1 MDQRPNNYNDQGPN
15 GQGPNGNGGSGG
27 PKNKSSLLVLLIC
40 VLATL
45 LIWTV
50 FSNILQS
57 STSKEITYDKFLE
70 MLDKG
75 EVKSV
80 ELQSGVLTI
89 VPREQKVEG
98 VEFEYSTTAMEDSTT
113 LTARLLET
121 EQKTGNKITFN
132 EIQPDP
138 TGSIIYTIL
147 SLLVPFVFLIILM
160 NWLMRKMNKG
170 GGMMG
175 VGKSKAKAYVQQET
189 GVTFKDVA
197 GEDEAKESLQ
207 EVVDFLHNPGKY
219 TTIGAKLPKGALLV
233 GPPGTGKTLLAK
245 AVAGEAHVPFFSLS
259 GSDFVEMFVGVG
271 ASRVRDLFAQAKK
284 NAPCIV
290 FIDEI
295 DAVGRQRG
303 SGLGGGHDEREQ
315 TLNQLLVEMDGFGA
329 NEGIITIAATN
340 RPDILDPALLRPG
353 RFDRRVVVGRP
364 DLAGR
369 IAILKVHA
377 RNKPLD
383 SDINLDIIAKK
394 IPGFTGADIANLL
407 NEAALLAARQNRKT
421 ISMADMEEASEKVSY
436 GPERKSHKV
445 SDSER
450 RLTAYHESGHAIM
463 ATVLK
468 EADPVHKVTIIPRGQ
483 AGGYTMMLPHEER
496 SFITKAHLL
505 AQLRVAL
512 GGRCAEQIVFKE
524 ISSGASG
531 DLQQVTGI
539 LRKMIMEWGM
549 SDRLGPMIFGEHQEQ
564 IFLGKQLGSER
575 NYGETVATIIDEEM
589 HKYLDE
595 AYNDT
600 MRILTEN
607 MEVLEAMA
615 QALLEVETINHKQV
629 ENLFKYHSIYAPGEE
644 PKQEESEFSPP
655 PMDDG
660 YGLPSFT
667 N

>member
-1 MDQRPNNYNDQGPN
+1 MNKFVKNVALYVFLMVIAVAIFNTFVHPQDKLAEMAYSDFVSQIEKKNVASVVMTENSIKGKLKDGTEFSTYIPNNDMKIVEKMTE
-15 GQGPNGNGGSGG
+15 GNVVITAKPPEQPSWWMSLL
-27 PKNKSSLLVLLIC
+27 SSLLPILI
-40 VLATL
+40 
-45 LIWTV
+45 
-50 FSNILQS
+50 
-57 STSKEITYDKFLE
+57 
-70 MLDKG
+70 
-75 EVKSV
+75 
-80 ELQSGVLTI
+80 
-89 VPREQKVEG
+89 
-98 VEFEYSTTAMEDSTT
+98 
-113 LTARLLET
+113 
-121 EQKTGNKITFN
+121 
-132 EIQPDP
+132 
-138 TGSIIYTIL
+138 
-147 SLLVPFVFLIILM
+147 LVAVWFWIM
-160 NWLMRKMNKG
+160 NQTQG
-170 GGMMG
+170 GGGRVMSF
-175 VGKSKAKAYVQQET
+175 GKSRAKMSGEGQVH
-189 GVTFKDVA
+189 VDFSDVA
-197 GEDEAKESLQ
+197 GEDEAKEELA
-207 EVVDFLHNPGKY
+207 EVVDFLKNPGRY
-219 TTIGAKLPKGALLV
+219 TAIGAKIPKGVLLV

-245 AVAGEAHVPFFSLS
+245 AVAGEAKVPFFSIS

-329 NEGIITIAATN
+329 NEGIITLAATN

-383 SDINLDIIAKK
+383 PDIDLKTIAKK

-407 NEAALLAARQNRKT
+407 NEAALLAARENRKT

-445 SDSER
+445 SDEER
-450 RLTAYHESGHAIM
+450 KITAYHESGHAIM
-463 ATVLK
+463 ATVL
-468 EADPVHKVTIIPRGQ
+468 EHADPVHKVTIIPRGQ
-483 AGGYTMMLPHEER
+483 AGGYTMMLPQEER
-496 SFITKAHLL
+496 SFITKSHLL

-512 GGRCAEQIVFKE
+512 GGRCAEQIIFNE

-531 DLQQVTGI
+531 DLQQVTSI

-575 NYGETVATIIDEEM
+575 NYGEAVATIIDEEM

-600 MRILTEN
+600 METLTAHID
-607 MEVLEAMA
+607 VLKAMA
-615 QALLEVETINHKQV
+615 KALLDVETINSEQV
-629 ENLFKYHSIYAPGEE
+629 KNLFKYHSIYPPEEE
-644 PKQEESEFSPP
+644 PVQENNDNNESRLSAPDLPP
-655 PMDDG
+655 RGPAPLFG
-660 YGLPSFT
+660 E
-667 N
+667 

>member
-1 MDQRPNNYNDQGPN
+1 MNKFVKNVALYVFLMVIAVAIFNTFVHPQDKLAEMAYSDFVSQIEKKNVASVVMTENSIKGKLKDGTEFSTYIPNNDMKIVEKMTE
-15 GQGPNGNGGSGG
+15 GNIVITAKPPEQPSWWMSLL
-27 PKNKSSLLVLLIC
+27 SSLLPILI
-40 VLATL
+40 
-45 LIWTV
+45 
-50 FSNILQS
+50 
-57 STSKEITYDKFLE
+57 
-70 MLDKG
+70 
-75 EVKSV
+75 
-80 ELQSGVLTI
+80 
-89 VPREQKVEG
+89 
-98 VEFEYSTTAMEDSTT
+98 
-113 LTARLLET
+113 
-121 EQKTGNKITFN
+121 
-132 EIQPDP
+132 
-138 TGSIIYTIL
+138 
-147 SLLVPFVFLIILM
+147 LVAVWFWIM
-160 NWLMRKMNKG
+160 NQTQG
-170 GGMMG
+170 GGGRVMSF
-175 VGKSKAKAYVQQET
+175 GKSRAKMSGEGQVH
-189 GVTFKDVA
+189 VDFSDVA
-197 GEDEAKESLQ
+197 GEDEAKEELA
-207 EVVDFLHNPGKY
+207 EVVDFLKNPGRY
-219 TTIGAKLPKGALLV
+219 TAIGAKIPKGVLLV

-245 AVAGEAHVPFFSLS
+245 AVAGEAKVPFFSIS

-329 NEGIITIAATN
+329 NEGIITLAATN

-383 SDINLDIIAKK
+383 PDIDLKTIAKK

-407 NEAALLAARQNRKT
+407 NEAALLAARENRKT

-445 SDSER
+445 SDEER
-450 RLTAYHESGHAIM
+450 KITAYHESGHAIM
-463 ATVLK
+463 ATVL
-468 EADPVHKVTIIPRGQ
+468 EHADPVHKVTIIPRGQ
-483 AGGYTMMLPHEER
+483 AGGYTMMLPQEER
-496 SFITKAHLL
+496 SFITKSHLL

-512 GGRCAEQIVFKE
+512 GGRCAEQIIFNE

-531 DLQQVTGI
+531 DLQQVTSI

-575 NYGETVATIIDEEM
+575 NYGEAVATIIDEEM

-600 MRILTEN
+600 METLTAHID
-607 MEVLEAMA
+607 VLKAMA
-615 QALLEVETINHKQV
+615 KALLDVETINSEQV
-629 ENLFKYHSIYAPGEE
+629 KNLFKYHSIYPPEEE
-644 PKQEESEFSPP
+644 PVQENNDNNESGLSAPDLPP
-655 PMDDG
+655 RGPAPLFG
-660 YGLPSFT
+660 E
-667 N
+667 

>member
-1 MDQRPNNYNDQGPN
+1 MNKFVKNVALYVFIIVIAVAIFNTFVHPQEKFTEMAYSDFVVQIEKKNVSSVIMVENSIKGKLKDGTEFSTYIPNNDTQIVKKMTDGDVVITVKPPE
-15 GQGPNGNGGSGG
+15 QPSWWMSLL
-27 PKNKSSLLVLLIC
+27 SSLLPILIL
-40 VLATL
+40 V
-45 LIWTV
+45 
-50 FSNILQS
+50 
-57 STSKEITYDKFLE
+57 
-70 MLDKG
+70 
-75 EVKSV
+75 
-80 ELQSGVLTI
+80 GVWFWI
-89 VPREQKVEG
+89 
-98 VEFEYSTTAMEDSTT
+98 
-113 LTARLLET
+113 
-121 EQKTGNKITFN
+121 
-132 EIQPDP
+132 
-138 TGSIIYTIL
+138 
-147 SLLVPFVFLIILM
+147 M
-160 NWLMRKMNKG
+160 NQTQG
-170 GGMMG
+170 GGGRVMSFGRSRARMSG
-175 VGKSKAKAYVQQET
+175 EGQVHVNFS
-189 GVTFKDVA
+189 DVA
-197 GEDEAKESLQ
+197 GEDEAKEELA
-207 EVVDFLHNPGKY
+207 EVVDFLKNPGRY
-219 TTIGAKLPKGALLV
+219 TAIGAKIPKGVLLV

-245 AVAGEAHVPFFSLS
+245 AVAGEAKVPFFSIS

-655 PMDDG
+655 SMDDG

>member
-1 MDQRPNNYNDQGPN
+1 MNKFVKNVALYVFIIVIAVAIFNTFVHPQEKFTEMAYSDFVVQIEKKNVSSVIMVENSIKGKLKDGTEFSTYIPNNDTQIVKKMTDGDVVITVKPPE
-15 GQGPNGNGGSGG
+15 QPSWWMSLL
-27 PKNKSSLLVLLIC
+27 SSLLPILIL
-40 VLATL
+40 V
-45 LIWTV
+45 
-50 FSNILQS
+50 
-57 STSKEITYDKFLE
+57 
-70 MLDKG
+70 
-75 EVKSV
+75 
-80 ELQSGVLTI
+80 GVWFWI
-89 VPREQKVEG
+89 
-98 VEFEYSTTAMEDSTT
+98 
-113 LTARLLET
+113 
-121 EQKTGNKITFN
+121 
-132 EIQPDP
+132 
-138 TGSIIYTIL
+138 
-147 SLLVPFVFLIILM
+147 M
-160 NWLMRKMNKG
+160 NQTQG
-170 GGMMG
+170 GGGRFGRSRARMSG
-175 VGKSKAKAYVQQET
+175 EGQVHVNFS
-189 GVTFKDVA
+189 DVA
-197 GEDEAKESLQ
+197 GEDEAKEELA
-207 EVVDFLHNPGKY
+207 EVVDFLKNPGRY
-219 TTIGAKLPKGALLV
+219 TAIGAKIPKGVLLV

-245 AVAGEAHVPFFSLS
+245 AVAGEAKVPFFSIS

>member
-1 MDQRPNNYNDQGPN
+1 MNKFVKNVALYVFLMVIAVAIFNTFVHPQEKFAEMAYSDFVSQIEKRNVASVVMTENSIKGKLKDGTEFSTYIPNNDMQIVEKMTE
-15 GQGPNGNGGSGG
+15 GNVVITAKPPEQPPWWMSLL
-27 PKNKSSLLVLLIC
+27 SSLLPILI
-40 VLATL
+40 
-45 LIWTV
+45 
-50 FSNILQS
+50 
-57 STSKEITYDKFLE
+57 
-70 MLDKG
+70 
-75 EVKSV
+75 
-80 ELQSGVLTI
+80 
-89 VPREQKVEG
+89 
-98 VEFEYSTTAMEDSTT
+98 
-113 LTARLLET
+113 
-121 EQKTGNKITFN
+121 
-132 EIQPDP
+132 
-138 TGSIIYTIL
+138 
-147 SLLVPFVFLIILM
+147 LVAVWFWIM
-160 NWLMRKMNKG
+160 NQTQG
-170 GGMMG
+170 GGGRVMSF
-175 VGKSKAKAYVQQET
+175 GKSRAKMSGEGQVH
-189 GVTFKDVA
+189 VNFSDVA
-197 GEDEAKESLQ
+197 GEDEAKEELS
-207 EVVDFLHNPGKY
+207 EVVDFLKNPGRY
-219 TTIGAKLPKGALLV
+219 TAIGAKIPKGVLLV

-245 AVAGEAHVPFFSLS
+245 AVAGEAKVPFFSIS

-271 ASRVRDLFAQAKK
+271 ASRVRDLFMQAKK

-329 NEGIITIAATN
+329 NEGIITLAATN

-377 RNKPLD
+377 KNKPLD
-383 SDINLDIIAKK
+383 PDIDLKTIAKK

-445 SDSER
+445 SDEER
-450 RLTAYHESGHAIM
+450 KITAYHESGHAIM
-463 ATVLK
+463 ATVL
-468 EADPVHKVTIIPRGQ
+468 EHADPVHKVTIIPRGQ
-483 AGGYTMMLPHEER
+483 AGGYTMMLPQEER
-496 SFITKAHLL
+496 SFITKSHLL

-512 GGRCAEQIVFKE
+512 GGRCAEQIIFNE

-531 DLQQVTGI
+531 DLQQVTAI

-549 SDRLGPMIFGEHQEQ
+549 SDRLGPMIYGEHQEQ

-575 NYGETVATIIDEEM
+575 NYGEAVATIIDEEM

-600 MRILTEN
+600 IQTLTAHID
-607 MEVLEAMA
+607 VLKAMA
-615 QALLEVETINHKQV
+615 KALLEVETINSRQV
-629 ENLFKYHSIYAPGEE
+629 ENLFKYHSIYAPEDPVREGSDVEGSGET
-644 PKQEESEFSPP
+644 S
-655 PMDDG
+655 
-660 YGLPSFT
+660 LSFT
-667 N
+667 DGKQASLSDE

>member
-1 MDQRPNNYNDQGPN
+1 MNKFVKNAALYVFLMVIAVAIFNTFVHPQDKLAEMAYSDFVSQIEKKNVASVVMTENSIKGKLKDGTEFSTYIPNNDMKIVEKMTE
-15 GQGPNGNGGSGG
+15 GNVVITAKPPEQPSWWMSLL
-27 PKNKSSLLVLLIC
+27 SSLLPILI
-40 VLATL
+40 
-45 LIWTV
+45 
-50 FSNILQS
+50 
-57 STSKEITYDKFLE
+57 
-70 MLDKG
+70 
-75 EVKSV
+75 
-80 ELQSGVLTI
+80 
-89 VPREQKVEG
+89 
-98 VEFEYSTTAMEDSTT
+98 
-113 LTARLLET
+113 
-121 EQKTGNKITFN
+121 
-132 EIQPDP
+132 
-138 TGSIIYTIL
+138 
-147 SLLVPFVFLIILM
+147 LVAVWFWIM
-160 NWLMRKMNKG
+160 NQTQG
-170 GGMMG
+170 GGGRVMSF
-175 VGKSKAKAYVQQET
+175 GKSRAKMSGEGQVH
-189 GVTFKDVA
+189 VDFSDVA
-197 GEDEAKESLQ
+197 GEDEAKEELA
-207 EVVDFLHNPGKY
+207 EVVDFLKNPGRY
-219 TTIGAKLPKGALLV
+219 TAIGAKIPKGVLLV

-245 AVAGEAHVPFFSLS
+245 AVAGEAKVPFFSIS

-329 NEGIITIAATN
+329 NEGIITLAATN

-383 SDINLDIIAKK
+383 PDIDLKTIAKK

-407 NEAALLAARQNRKT
+407 NEAALLAARENRKT

-445 SDSER
+445 SDEER
-450 RLTAYHESGHAIM
+450 KITAYHESGHAIM
-463 ATVLK
+463 ATVL
-468 EADPVHKVTIIPRGQ
+468 EHADPVHKVTIIPRGQ
-483 AGGYTMMLPHEER
+483 AGGYTMMLPQEER
-496 SFITKAHLL
+496 SFITKSHLL

-512 GGRCAEQIVFKE
+512 GGRCAEQIIFNE

-531 DLQQVTGI
+531 DLQQVTSI

-575 NYGETVATIIDEEM
+575 NYGEAVATIIDEEM

-600 MRILTEN
+600 METLTAHID
-607 MEVLEAMA
+607 VLKAMA
-615 QALLEVETINHKQV
+615 KALLDVETINSEQV
-629 ENLFKYHSIYAPGEE
+629 KNLFKYHSIYPPEEE
-644 PKQEESEFSPP
+644 PGQENNDNKESGLSAPDLPP
-655 PMDDG
+655 RGPAPLFG
-660 YGLPSFT
+660 E
-667 N
+667 

>member
-1 MDQRPNNYNDQGPN
+1 MNKFVKNVALYVFLMVIAVAIFNTFVHPQDKLAEMAYSDFVSQIEKKNVASVVMTENSIKGKLKDGTEFSTYIPNNDMKIVEKMTE
-15 GQGPNGNGGSGG
+15 GNVVITAKPPEQPSWWMSLL
-27 PKNKSSLLVLLIC
+27 SSLLPILI
-40 VLATL
+40 
-45 LIWTV
+45 
-50 FSNILQS
+50 
-57 STSKEITYDKFLE
+57 
-70 MLDKG
+70 
-75 EVKSV
+75 
-80 ELQSGVLTI
+80 
-89 VPREQKVEG
+89 
-98 VEFEYSTTAMEDSTT
+98 
-113 LTARLLET
+113 
-121 EQKTGNKITFN
+121 
-132 EIQPDP
+132 
-138 TGSIIYTIL
+138 
-147 SLLVPFVFLIILM
+147 LVAVWFWIM
-160 NWLMRKMNKG
+160 NQTQG
-170 GGMMG
+170 GGGRVMSF
-175 VGKSKAKAYVQQET
+175 GKSRAKMSGEGQVH
-189 GVTFKDVA
+189 VDFSDVA
-197 GEDEAKESLQ
+197 GEDEAKEELA
-207 EVVDFLHNPGKY
+207 EVVDFLKNPGRY
-219 TTIGAKLPKGALLV
+219 TAIGAKIPKGVLLV

-245 AVAGEAHVPFFSLS
+245 AVAGEAKVPFFSIS

-329 NEGIITIAATN
+329 NEGIITLAATN

-377 RNKPLD
+377 KNKPLD
-383 SDINLDIIAKK
+383 PDIDLKTIAKK

-407 NEAALLAARQNRKT
+407 NEAALLAARENRKT

-445 SDSER
+445 SDEER
-450 RLTAYHESGHAIM
+450 KITAYHESGHAIM
-463 ATVLK
+463 ATVL
-468 EADPVHKVTIIPRGQ
+468 EHADPVHKVTIIPRGQ
-483 AGGYTMMLPHEER
+483 AGGYTMMLPQEER
-496 SFITKAHLL
+496 SFITKSHLL

-512 GGRCAEQIVFKE
+512 GGRCAEQIIFNE

-531 DLQQVTGI
+531 DLQQVTSI

-575 NYGETVATIIDEEM
+575 NYGEAVATIIDEEM

-600 MRILTEN
+600 METLTAHID
-607 MEVLEAMA
+607 VLKAMA
-615 QALLEVETINHKQV
+615 KALLDVETINSEQV
-629 ENLFKYHSIYAPGEE
+629 KNLFKYHSIYPPEEE
-644 PKQEESEFSPP
+644 PGQENNDNNESGLSAPDLPP
-655 PMDDG
+655 RGPAPLFG
-660 YGLPSFT
+660 E
-667 N
+667 

>member
-1 MDQRPNNYNDQGPN
+1 MNKFVKNVALYVFIIVIAVAIFNTFVHPQEKFTEMAYSDFVVQIEKKNVSSVIMVENSIKGKLKDGTEFSTYIPNNDTQIVKKMTDGDVVITVKPPE
-15 GQGPNGNGGSGG
+15 QPSWWMSLL
-27 PKNKSSLLVLLIC
+27 SSLLPILIL
-40 VLATL
+40 V
-45 LIWTV
+45 
-50 FSNILQS
+50 
-57 STSKEITYDKFLE
+57 
-70 MLDKG
+70 
-75 EVKSV
+75 
-80 ELQSGVLTI
+80 GVWFWI
-89 VPREQKVEG
+89 
-98 VEFEYSTTAMEDSTT
+98 
-113 LTARLLET
+113 
-121 EQKTGNKITFN
+121 
-132 EIQPDP
+132 
-138 TGSIIYTIL
+138 
-147 SLLVPFVFLIILM
+147 M
-160 NWLMRKMNKG
+160 NQTQG
-170 GGMMG
+170 GGGRVMSFGRSRARMSG
-175 VGKSKAKAYVQQET
+175 EGQVHVNFS
-189 GVTFKDVA
+189 DVA
-197 GEDEAKESLQ
+197 GEDEAKEELV
-207 EVVDFLHNPGKY
+207 EVVDFLKNPGRY
-219 TTIGAKLPKGALLV
+219 TAIGAKIPKGVLLV

-245 AVAGEAHVPFFSLS
+245 AVAGEAKVPFFSIS

-615 QALLEVETINHKQV
+615 QVLLEVETINHKQV

>member
-1 MDQRPNNYNDQGPN
+1 MNKFVKNVALYVFLMVIAVAIFNTFVHPQDKLAEMAYSDFVSQIEKKNVASVVMTENSIKGKLKDGTEFSTYIPNNDMKIVEKMTE
-15 GQGPNGNGGSGG
+15 GNVVITAKPPEQPSWWMSLL
-27 PKNKSSLLVLLIC
+27 SSLLPILI
-40 VLATL
+40 
-45 LIWTV
+45 
-50 FSNILQS
+50 
-57 STSKEITYDKFLE
+57 
-70 MLDKG
+70 
-75 EVKSV
+75 
-80 ELQSGVLTI
+80 
-89 VPREQKVEG
+89 
-98 VEFEYSTTAMEDSTT
+98 
-113 LTARLLET
+113 
-121 EQKTGNKITFN
+121 
-132 EIQPDP
+132 
-138 TGSIIYTIL
+138 
-147 SLLVPFVFLIILM
+147 LVAVWFWIM
-160 NWLMRKMNKG
+160 NQTQG
-170 GGMMG
+170 GGGRVMSF
-175 VGKSKAKAYVQQET
+175 GKSRAKMSGEGQVH
-189 GVTFKDVA
+189 VDFSDVA
-197 GEDEAKESLQ
+197 GEDEAKEELA
-207 EVVDFLHNPGKY
+207 EVVDFLKNPGRY
-219 TTIGAKLPKGALLV
+219 TAIGAKIPKGVLLV

-245 AVAGEAHVPFFSLS
+245 AVAGEAKVPFFSIS

-329 NEGIITIAATN
+329 NEGIITLAATN

-383 SDINLDIIAKK
+383 PDIDLKTIAKK

-407 NEAALLAARQNRKT
+407 NEAALLAARENRKT

-445 SDSER
+445 SDEER
-450 RLTAYHESGHAIM
+450 KITAYHESGHAIM
-463 ATVLK
+463 ATVL
-468 EADPVHKVTIIPRGQ
+468 EHADPVHKVTIIPRGQ
-483 AGGYTMMLPHEER
+483 AGGYTMMLPQEER
-496 SFITKAHLL
+496 SFITKSHLL

-512 GGRCAEQIVFKE
+512 GGRCAEQIIFNE

-531 DLQQVTGI
+531 DLQQVTSI

-575 NYGETVATIIDEEM
+575 NYGEAVATIIDEEM

-600 MRILTEN
+600 VETLTAHID
-607 MEVLEAMA
+607 VLKAMA
-615 QALLEVETINHKQV
+615 KALLDVETINSEQV
-629 ENLFKYHSIYAPGEE
+629 KNLFKYHSIYPPEEE
-644 PKQEESEFSPP
+644 PGQENNDNNESGLSAPDLPP
-655 PMDDG
+655 RGPAPLFG
-660 YGLPSFT
+660 E
-667 N
+667 

>member
-1 MDQRPNNYNDQGPN
+1 MNKFVKNVALYVFLMVIAVAIFNTFVHPQDKLAEMAYSDFVSQIEKKNVASVVMIENSIKGKLKDGTEFSTYIPNNDMKIVEKMTE
-15 GQGPNGNGGSGG
+15 GNVVITAKPPEQPSWWMSLL
-27 PKNKSSLLVLLIC
+27 SSLLPILI
-40 VLATL
+40 
-45 LIWTV
+45 
-50 FSNILQS
+50 
-57 STSKEITYDKFLE
+57 
-70 MLDKG
+70 
-75 EVKSV
+75 
-80 ELQSGVLTI
+80 
-89 VPREQKVEG
+89 
-98 VEFEYSTTAMEDSTT
+98 
-113 LTARLLET
+113 
-121 EQKTGNKITFN
+121 
-132 EIQPDP
+132 
-138 TGSIIYTIL
+138 
-147 SLLVPFVFLIILM
+147 LVAVWFWIM
-160 NWLMRKMNKG
+160 NQTQG
-170 GGMMG
+170 GGGRVMSF
-175 VGKSKAKAYVQQET
+175 GKSRAKMSGEGQVH
-189 GVTFKDVA
+189 VDFSDVA
-197 GEDEAKESLQ
+197 GEDEAKEELA
-207 EVVDFLHNPGKY
+207 EVVDFLKNPGRY
-219 TTIGAKLPKGALLV
+219 TAIGAKIPKGVLLV

-245 AVAGEAHVPFFSLS
+245 AVAGEAKVPFFSIS

-329 NEGIITIAATN
+329 NEGIITLAATN

-383 SDINLDIIAKK
+383 PDIDLKTIAKK

-407 NEAALLAARQNRKT
+407 NEAALLAARENRKT

-445 SDSER
+445 SDEER
-450 RLTAYHESGHAIM
+450 KITAYHESGHAIM
-463 ATVLK
+463 ATVL
-468 EADPVHKVTIIPRGQ
+468 EHADPVHKVTIIPRGQ
-483 AGGYTMMLPHEER
+483 AGGYTMMLPQEER
-496 SFITKAHLL
+496 SFITKSHLL

-512 GGRCAEQIVFKE
+512 GGRCAEQIIFNE

-531 DLQQVTGI
+531 DLQQVTSI

-575 NYGETVATIIDEEM
+575 NYGEAVATIIDEEM

-600 MRILTEN
+600 METLTAHID
-607 MEVLEAMA
+607 VLKAMA
-615 QALLEVETINHKQV
+615 KALLDVETINSEQV
-629 ENLFKYHSIYAPGEE
+629 KNLFKYHSIYPPEEE
-644 PKQEESEFSPP
+644 PGQENNDNNESGLSAPDLPP
-655 PMDDG
+655 RGPAPLFG
-660 YGLPSFT
+660 E
-667 N
+667 

>member
-1 MDQRPNNYNDQGPN
+1 MNKFVKNVALYVFLMVIAVAIFNTFVHPQDKLAEMAYSDFVSQIEKKNVASVVMTENSIKGKLKDGTEFSTYIPNNDMKIVEKMTE
-15 GQGPNGNGGSGG
+15 GNVVITAKPPEQPSWWMSLL
-27 PKNKSSLLVLLIC
+27 SSLIPILILVAVWFWI
-40 VLATL
+40 
-45 LIWTV
+45 
-50 FSNILQS
+50 
-57 STSKEITYDKFLE
+57 
-70 MLDKG
+70 
-75 EVKSV
+75 
-80 ELQSGVLTI
+80 
-89 VPREQKVEG
+89 
-98 VEFEYSTTAMEDSTT
+98 
-113 LTARLLET
+113 
-121 EQKTGNKITFN
+121 
-132 EIQPDP
+132 
-138 TGSIIYTIL
+138 
-147 SLLVPFVFLIILM
+147 M
-160 NWLMRKMNKG
+160 NQTQG
-170 GGMMG
+170 GGGRVMSF
-175 VGKSKAKAYVQQET
+175 GKSRAKMSGEGQVH
-189 GVTFKDVA
+189 VDFSDVA
-197 GEDEAKESLQ
+197 GEDEAKEELA
-207 EVVDFLHNPGKY
+207 EVVDFLKNPGRY
-219 TTIGAKLPKGALLV
+219 TAIGAKIPKGVLLV

-245 AVAGEAHVPFFSLS
+245 AVAGEAKVPFFSIS

-329 NEGIITIAATN
+329 NEGIITLAATN

-383 SDINLDIIAKK
+383 PDIDLKTIAKK

-407 NEAALLAARQNRKT
+407 NEAALLAARENRKT

-445 SDSER
+445 SDEER
-450 RLTAYHESGHAIM
+450 KITAYHESGHAIM
-463 ATVLK
+463 ATVL
-468 EADPVHKVTIIPRGQ
+468 EHADPVHKVTIIPRGQ
-483 AGGYTMMLPHEER
+483 AGGYTMMLPQEER
-496 SFITKAHLL
+496 SFITKSHLL

-512 GGRCAEQIVFKE
+512 GGRCAEQIIFNE

-531 DLQQVTGI
+531 DLQQVTSI

-575 NYGETVATIIDEEM
+575 NYGEAVATIIDEEM

-600 MRILTEN
+600 METLTAHID
-607 MEVLEAMA
+607 VLKAMA
-615 QALLEVETINHKQV
+615 KALLDVETINSEQV
-629 ENLFKYHSIYAPGEE
+629 KNLFKYHSIYPPEEE
-644 PKQEESEFSPP
+644 PGQENNDNNESGLSVPDLPP
-655 PMDDG
+655 RGPAPLFG
-660 YGLPSFT
+660 E
-667 N
+667 

>member
-1 MDQRPNNYNDQGPN
+1 MNKFVKNVALYVFLMVIAVAIFNTFVHPQDKLAEMAYSDFVSQIEKKNVASVVMTENSIKGKLKDGTEFSTYIPNNDMKIVEKMTE
-15 GQGPNGNGGSGG
+15 GNVVITAKPPEQPSWWMSLL
-27 PKNKSSLLVLLIC
+27 SSLLPILI
-40 VLATL
+40 
-45 LIWTV
+45 
-50 FSNILQS
+50 
-57 STSKEITYDKFLE
+57 
-70 MLDKG
+70 
-75 EVKSV
+75 
-80 ELQSGVLTI
+80 
-89 VPREQKVEG
+89 
-98 VEFEYSTTAMEDSTT
+98 
-113 LTARLLET
+113 
-121 EQKTGNKITFN
+121 
-132 EIQPDP
+132 
-138 TGSIIYTIL
+138 
-147 SLLVPFVFLIILM
+147 LVAVWFWIM
-160 NWLMRKMNKG
+160 NQTQG
-170 GGMMG
+170 GGGRVMSF
-175 VGKSKAKAYVQQET
+175 GKSRAKMSGEGQVH
-189 GVTFKDVA
+189 VDFSDVA
-197 GEDEAKESLQ
+197 GEDEAKEELA
-207 EVVDFLHNPGKY
+207 EVVDFLKNPGRY
-219 TTIGAKLPKGALLV
+219 TAIGAKIPKGVLLV

-245 AVAGEAHVPFFSLS
+245 AVAGEAKVPFFSIS
-259 GSDFVEMFVGVG
+259 GSEFVEMFVGVG

-329 NEGIITIAATN
+329 NEGIITLAATN

-383 SDINLDIIAKK
+383 PDIDLKTIAKK

-407 NEAALLAARQNRKT
+407 NEAALLAARENRKT

-445 SDSER
+445 SDEER
-450 RLTAYHESGHAIM
+450 KITAYHESGHAIM
-463 ATVLK
+463 ATVL
-468 EADPVHKVTIIPRGQ
+468 EHADPVHKVTIIPRGQ
-483 AGGYTMMLPHEER
+483 AGGYTMMLPQEER
-496 SFITKAHLL
+496 SFITKSHLL

-512 GGRCAEQIVFKE
+512 GGRCAEQIIFNE

-531 DLQQVTGI
+531 DLQQVTSI

-575 NYGETVATIIDEEM
+575 NYGEAVATIIDEEM

-600 MRILTEN
+600 METLTAHID
-607 MEVLEAMA
+607 VLKAMA
-615 QALLEVETINHKQV
+615 KALLDVETINSEQV
-629 ENLFKYHSIYAPGEE
+629 KNLFKYHSIYPPEEE
-644 PKQEESEFSPP
+644 PVPENNDNNESGLSAPDLPP
-655 PMDDG
+655 RGPAPLFG
-660 YGLPSFT
+660 E
-667 N
+667 

>member
-1 MDQRPNNYNDQGPN
+1 MNKFVKNVALYVFLMVIAVAIFNTFVHPQDKLAEMAYSDFVSQIEKKNVASVVMTENSIKGKLKDGTEFSTYIPNNDMKIVEKMTE
-15 GQGPNGNGGSGG
+15 GNVVITAKPPEQPSWWMSLL
-27 PKNKSSLLVLLIC
+27 SSLLPILI
-40 VLATL
+40 
-45 LIWTV
+45 
-50 FSNILQS
+50 
-57 STSKEITYDKFLE
+57 
-70 MLDKG
+70 
-75 EVKSV
+75 
-80 ELQSGVLTI
+80 
-89 VPREQKVEG
+89 
-98 VEFEYSTTAMEDSTT
+98 
-113 LTARLLET
+113 
-121 EQKTGNKITFN
+121 
-132 EIQPDP
+132 
-138 TGSIIYTIL
+138 
-147 SLLVPFVFLIILM
+147 LVAVWFWIM
-160 NWLMRKMNKG
+160 NQTQG
-170 GGMMG
+170 GGGRVMSF
-175 VGKSKAKAYVQQET
+175 GKSRAKMSGEGQVH
-189 GVTFKDVA
+189 VDFSDVA
-197 GEDEAKESLQ
+197 GEDGAKEELA
-207 EVVDFLHNPGKY
+207 EVVDFLKNPGRY
-219 TTIGAKLPKGALLV
+219 TAIGAKIPKGVLLV

-245 AVAGEAHVPFFSLS
+245 AVAGEAKVPFFSIS

-329 NEGIITIAATN
+329 NEGIITLAATN

-383 SDINLDIIAKK
+383 PDIDLKTIAKK

-407 NEAALLAARQNRKT
+407 NEAALLAARENRKT

-445 SDSER
+445 SDEER
-450 RLTAYHESGHAIM
+450 KITAYHESGHAIM
-463 ATVLK
+463 ATVL
-468 EADPVHKVTIIPRGQ
+468 EHADPVHKVTIIPRGQ
-483 AGGYTMMLPHEER
+483 AGGYTMMLPQEER
-496 SFITKAHLL
+496 SFITKSHLL

-512 GGRCAEQIVFKE
+512 GGRCAEQIIFNE

-531 DLQQVTGI
+531 DLQQVTSI

-575 NYGETVATIIDEEM
+575 NYGEAVATIIDEEM

-600 MRILTEN
+600 METLTAHID
-607 MEVLEAMA
+607 VLKAMA
-615 QALLEVETINHKQV
+615 KALLDVETINSEQV
-629 ENLFKYHSIYAPGEE
+629 KNLFKYHSIYPPEEE
-644 PKQEESEFSPP
+644 PVQENNDNNESGLSAPDLPP
-655 PMDDG
+655 RGPAPLFG
-660 YGLPSFT
+660 E
-667 N
+667 

>member
-1 MDQRPNNYNDQGPN
+1 MNKFVKNVALYVFLMVIAVAIFNTFVHPQDKLAEMAYSDFVSQIEKKNVASVVMTENSIKGKLKDGTEFSTYIPNNDMKIVEKMTE
-15 GQGPNGNGGSGG
+15 GNVIITAKPPEQPSWWMSLL
-27 PKNKSSLLVLLIC
+27 SSLLPILI
-40 VLATL
+40 
-45 LIWTV
+45 
-50 FSNILQS
+50 
-57 STSKEITYDKFLE
+57 
-70 MLDKG
+70 
-75 EVKSV
+75 
-80 ELQSGVLTI
+80 
-89 VPREQKVEG
+89 
-98 VEFEYSTTAMEDSTT
+98 
-113 LTARLLET
+113 
-121 EQKTGNKITFN
+121 
-132 EIQPDP
+132 
-138 TGSIIYTIL
+138 
-147 SLLVPFVFLIILM
+147 LVAVWFWIM
-160 NWLMRKMNKG
+160 NQTQG
-170 GGMMG
+170 GGGRVMSF
-175 VGKSKAKAYVQQET
+175 GKSRAKMSGEGQVH
-189 GVTFKDVA
+189 VDFSDVA
-197 GEDEAKESLQ
+197 GEDEAKEELA
-207 EVVDFLHNPGKY
+207 EVVDFLKNPGRY
-219 TTIGAKLPKGALLV
+219 TAIGAKIPKGVLLV

-245 AVAGEAHVPFFSLS
+245 AVAGEAKVPFFSIS

-329 NEGIITIAATN
+329 NEGIITLAATN

-377 RNKPLD
+377 KNKPLD
-383 SDINLDIIAKK
+383 PDIDLKTIAKK

-407 NEAALLAARQNRKT
+407 NEAALLAARENRKT

-445 SDSER
+445 SDEER
-450 RLTAYHESGHAIM
+450 KITAYHESGHAIM
-463 ATVLK
+463 ATVL
-468 EADPVHKVTIIPRGQ
+468 EHADPVHKVTIIPRGQ
-483 AGGYTMMLPHEER
+483 AGGYTMMLPQEER
-496 SFITKAHLL
+496 SFITKSHLL

-512 GGRCAEQIVFKE
+512 GGRCAEQIIFNE

-531 DLQQVTGI
+531 DLQQVTSI

-575 NYGETVATIIDEEM
+575 NYGEAVATIIDEEM

-600 MRILTEN
+600 METLTAHID
-607 MEVLEAMA
+607 VLKAMA
-615 QALLEVETINHKQV
+615 KALLDVETINSEQV
-629 ENLFKYHSIYAPGEE
+629 KNLFKYHSIYPPEEE
-644 PKQEESEFSPP
+644 PGQENNDNNESGLSAPDLPP
-655 PMDDG
+655 RGPAPLFG
-660 YGLPSFT
+660 E
-667 N
+667 

>member
-1 MDQRPNNYNDQGPN
+1 MNKFVKNVALYVFLMVIAVAIFNTFVHPQDKLAEMAYSDFVSQIEKKNVASVVMTENSIKGKLKDGTEFSTYIPNNDMKIVEKMTE
-15 GQGPNGNGGSGG
+15 GNVIITAKPPEQPSWWMSLL
-27 PKNKSSLLVLLIC
+27 SSLLPILI
-40 VLATL
+40 
-45 LIWTV
+45 
-50 FSNILQS
+50 
-57 STSKEITYDKFLE
+57 
-70 MLDKG
+70 
-75 EVKSV
+75 
-80 ELQSGVLTI
+80 
-89 VPREQKVEG
+89 
-98 VEFEYSTTAMEDSTT
+98 
-113 LTARLLET
+113 
-121 EQKTGNKITFN
+121 
-132 EIQPDP
+132 
-138 TGSIIYTIL
+138 
-147 SLLVPFVFLIILM
+147 LVAVWFWIM
-160 NWLMRKMNKG
+160 NQTQG
-170 GGMMG
+170 GGGRVMSF
-175 VGKSKAKAYVQQET
+175 GKSRAKMSGEGQVH
-189 GVTFKDVA
+189 VDFSDVA
-197 GEDEAKESLQ
+197 GEDEAKEELA
-207 EVVDFLHNPGKY
+207 EVVDFLKNPGRY
-219 TTIGAKLPKGALLV
+219 TAIGAKIPKGVLLV

-245 AVAGEAHVPFFSLS
+245 AVAGEAKVPFFSIS

-329 NEGIITIAATN
+329 NEGIITLAATN

-383 SDINLDIIAKK
+383 PDIDLKTIAKK

-407 NEAALLAARQNRKT
+407 NEAALLAARENRKT

-445 SDSER
+445 SDEER
-450 RLTAYHESGHAIM
+450 KITAYHESGHAIM
-463 ATVLK
+463 ATVL
-468 EADPVHKVTIIPRGQ
+468 EHADPVHKVTIIPRGQ
-483 AGGYTMMLPHEER
+483 AGGYTMMLPQEER
-496 SFITKAHLL
+496 SFITKSHLL

-512 GGRCAEQIVFKE
+512 GGRCAEQIIFNE

-531 DLQQVTGI
+531 DLQQVTSI

-575 NYGETVATIIDEEM
+575 NYGEAVATIIDEEM

-600 MRILTEN
+600 METLTAHID
-607 MEVLEAMA
+607 VLKAMA
-615 QALLEVETINHKQV
+615 KALLDVETINSQQV
-629 ENLFKYHSIYAPGEE
+629 KNLFKYHSIYPPEEE
-644 PKQEESEFSPP
+644 PGQENNDNNES
-655 PMDDG
+655 
-660 YGLPSFT
+660 GLSAPAIPSIGTTTLFGE
-667 N
+667 